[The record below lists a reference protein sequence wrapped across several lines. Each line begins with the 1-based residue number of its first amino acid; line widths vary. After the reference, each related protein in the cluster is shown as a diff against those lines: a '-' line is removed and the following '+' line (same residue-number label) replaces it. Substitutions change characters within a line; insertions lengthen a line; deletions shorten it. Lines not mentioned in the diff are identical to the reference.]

1 MPVSAS
7 TNLSLTLAHAIAHLT
22 RPLVATYSATTII
35 KLQSL
40 LEANLTALYA
50 PTWSIKEPLR
60 GSSRRCMTLSPACL
74 PPRSIYSAC
83 LAAGVQ
89 WFDWIA
95 ALGGREFDFYVDPGC
110 VAVRYA
116 PAPQSTNPSQMVTIW
131 ADHISAP
138 ATTAASPKPE
148 FKGVANTIVPT
159 HKASGRNLPHIQSS
173 RSKTLAQQLLE
184 EDRDEDDQ
192 LFSMIADQVSAPTWT
207 SPILTQFP
215 ASTRSSSPLSSLSTY
230 SRCSSRSSNS
240 SSSSYSF
247 ASGDSSSAAT
257 SVSNSSGAKPEQK
270 QSRRERARQAR
281 VFVDTSKTEV
291 TPYDGGKTTVLTGGV
306 MLGGAPKAGKPKY
319 KASSSATTTSNGWRS
334 IRA

>member
-7 TNLSLTLAHAIAHLT
+7 TNLSLTLAHAISHLT

-138 ATTAASPKPE
+138 TTAAAAPKPE
-148 FKGVANTIVPT
+148 FKGVANTIIPT
-159 HKASGRNLPHIQSS
+159 HIASGSH
-173 RSKTLAQQLLE
+173 SKTLAQQLLE

-215 ASTRSSSPLSSLSTY
+215 ASTRSSSPLSSLTY

-319 KASSSATTTSNGWRS
+319 KASSPATTSSNGWRS

>member
-1 MPVSAS
+1 MTVSAS

-116 PAPQSTNPSQMVTIW
+116 PAPQSINPSQMVTIW
-131 ADHISAP
+131 ADHIPAP
-138 ATTAASPKPE
+138 ATAAAALSPE

-159 HKASGRNLPHIQSS
+159 HKASGS

-215 ASTRSSSPLSSLSTY
+215 ASTRSSSPLSGFSTY

-306 MLGGAPKAGKPKY
+306 MLGGVPKAGKPKY
-319 KASSSATTTSNGWRS
+319 KASSPATTTSNGWRS